1 MTTTP
6 DSNAAVKFLAELVN
20 RLFSKTP
27 TFFKVIQIVSGLTVL
42 IAGLPGFLESLG
54 IPLPAALTLLE
65 SKIVAISGIVSFFI
79 ASLPVTTAGA
89 TSGTTSAALP
99 FTTDKDKK

>member
-27 TFFKVIQIVSGLTVL
+27 WFFKVIQIVSGLTVL
-42 IAGLPGFLESLG
+42 VAGLPGFLETIG

-65 SKIVAISGIVSFFI
+65 SKVVAISAIVSLFI
-79 ASLPVTTAGA
+79 SSLPVVTSATTPP
-89 TSGTTSAALP
+89 AALP
-99 FTTDKDKK
+99 FTASKETK